1 MAYVRTFACARVYVC
16 VGPGETIME
25 KDETSKMK
33 STEEGQWVP
42 LVEEVSPTGFCERY
56 VEPLHRACRL

>member
-42 LVEEVSPTGFCERY
+42 LVEEVSTDQILCTLCGTFT
-56 VEPLHRACRL
+56 